1 MLQRIVN
8 LFRFGLFKTNEET
21 EYYLFG
27 KEAYGEL
34 CVQKMN
40 MEKTLNLIDAEI
52 KNVEDR
58 RSKEYK
64 DLVKNKHICNNKLEL
79 INDVLET
86 ADSIVAPMID
96 DY

>member
-27 KEAYGEL
+27 RETYLEL
-34 CVQKMN
+34 CLQKRN
-40 MEKTLNLIDAEI
+40 LENTLNLIDVEI
-52 KNVEDR
+52 KNVEDK
-58 RSKEYK
+58 RSKKYK
-64 DLVKNKHICNNKLEL
+64 DMVKNKHICNNKLEVV
-79 INDVLET
+79 DGVLEY
-86 ADSIVAPMID
+86 ADGVVAPMID

>member
-8 LFRFGLFKTNEET
+8 LFRYGLFKTNEET

-27 KEAYGEL
+27 RETYLEICVHKEGLNNA
-34 CVQKMN
+34 
-40 MEKTLNLIDAEI
+40 LNLIEKDI
-52 KNVEDR
+52 RNIDDK

-86 ADSIVAPMID
+86 ADSIVEPMID